1 MPWPWRASRDETP
14 AWESNMKTA
23 RFAKQICSLLISAF
37 LAACAV
43 EQTKEQPQPAP
54 APVAA
59 PAPKQAAAPRR
70 VQQQPAVPENPLH
83 DPANVLSKG
92 SVYYAYD
99 KYDVAA
105 EYRPLV
111 EAHAKYLRE
120 HPGATVTVQGN
131 CDERGSREYNLALGQ
146 RRAESVTKMMGLLGV
161 PERQMEAVSFGEEKP
176 KAAGHDEAA
185 WTQNR
190 RSDIVYGREK

>member
-1 MPWPWRASRDETP
+1 
-14 AWESNMKTA
+14 MKTA
-23 RFAKQICSLLISAF
+23 RVAKRVCPLLVSAF
-37 LAACAV
+37 LAACAAD
-43 EQTKEQPQPAP
+43 QAREQPQPVPAP
-54 APVAA
+54 AIAPEPSRPPTPRPV
-59 PAPKQAAAPRR
+59 R
-70 VQQQPAVPENPLH
+70 QPAVPENPLH
-83 DPANVLSKG
+83 DPANILSKG

-120 HPGATVTVQGN
+120 HPGATVAIQGN

-146 RRAESVTKMMGLLGV
+146 RRAEGVTKLMGLLGV

-185 WTQNR
+185 WAQNR
-190 RSDIVYGREK
+190 RSDIVYIREK